1 MLITPD
7 ELLERYQAGERNFAG
22 LRMKANTDNPDVLD
36 GADLSNI
43 ILSGIYWPG
52 ARLRDVNLKEA
63 KLIGAY
69 MPDADFTL
77 ADLTWADLTAATLR
91 RACFECTNL
100 TGARLEGANLIQAN
114 LDGAD
119 TIDANFEYSFL
130 FDLDLRQVRPAG
142 SPIDD
147 VEIYYRFALVWNT
160 IMPDGRF
167 VAEPEY
173 GTRYTSRNY
182 TEFILKY
189 KLS

>member
-7 ELLERYQAGERNFAG
+7 ELLERYQKGERNFAG
-22 LRMKANTDNPDVLD
+22 LRIEANTDNPDVLY

-63 KLIGAY
+63 ELVGAY

-100 TGARLEGANLIQAN
+100 TGARLEWSNLIEANLE
-114 LDGAD
+114 GAD
-119 TIDANFEYSFL
+119 TIDANFEHSL
-130 FDLDLRQVRPAG
+130 LCQLNLMQIRPARWAIED
-142 SPIDD
+142 ID
-147 VEIYYRFALVWNT
+147 IYCANALLWNT
-160 IMPDGRF
+160 VMPDGTL
-167 VAEPEY
+167 VAEPKY
-173 GTRYTSRNY
+173 DTRY
-182 TEFILKY
+182 
-189 KLS
+189 

>member
-22 LRMKANTDNPDVLD
+22 LRIEANTDNPDVLD

-77 ADLTWADLTAATLR
+77 ADLTWAHLRGATLR
-91 RACFECTNL
+91 RACLECTNL
-100 TGARLEGANLIQAN
+100 RGARLEWSNLIEANLE
-114 LDGAD
+114 GAD
-119 TIDANFEYSFL
+119 TIDANFEDSL
-130 FDLDLRQVRPAG
+130 LCQLNLMQVRPAG
-142 SPIDD
+142 YPIDR
-147 VEIYYRFALVWNT
+147 VNIHCVGALLWNT
-160 IMPDGRF
+160 VMPDGRF
-167 VAEPEY
+167 VAEPKY
-173 GTRYTSRNY
+173 DTRY
-182 TEFILKY
+182 
-189 KLS
+189 